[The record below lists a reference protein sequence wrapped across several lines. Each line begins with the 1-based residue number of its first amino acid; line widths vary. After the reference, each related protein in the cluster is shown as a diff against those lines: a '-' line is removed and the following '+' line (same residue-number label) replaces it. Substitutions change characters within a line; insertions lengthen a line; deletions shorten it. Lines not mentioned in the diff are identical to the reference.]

1 MVKLIVTGAFIGLT
15 GVILSYY
22 GNPANTGFCVS
33 CFMEN
38 IAGSL
43 GLHGNIRMQF
53 IRPEIIGFVLGS
65 FLIAVYKKDF
75 KSTSH
80 GSALLRFF
88 VGILLI
94 IGCSIFI
101 GCPVK
106 MVFRISAGDLTGL
119 IGLAGLTTGVFIGM
133 QFLDGGFRIGRSA
146 PSPAG
151 NGYLVPGLMFF
162 LLVFLIVKPSFIA
175 MSTKGAGAQ
184 YAPVY
189 LTLIVGLLVG
199 ALAQRT
205 GFCITGGLARIFLW
219 GPKEVKGCPKST
231 ALLMGIL
238 SFFVFAFVAS
248 ILTGQFSL
256 GLHGQPSSN
265 ESYGWSFLGLLMVGF
280 GSVLIKGCPLR
291 QLVSAGQG
299 DSDAGAAVL
308 GMLTGAALVQNWG
321 LGGNA
326 AGTPYEGKMAVVI
339 GLGILFVIGL
349 LYRERGSGIAPE
361 YQAGLES

>member
-1 MVKLIVTGAFIGLT
+1 MVKLILTGAFIGLS
-15 GVILSYY
+15 GVLLSFY
-22 GNPANTGFCVS
+22 GNPANTGYCVS

-43 GLHGNIRMQF
+43 GLHGNVRMQF
-53 IRPEIIGFVLGS
+53 IRPEIIGFVLGA

-75 KSTSH
+75 RSISN
-80 GSALLRFF
+80 GSPLLRFF

-106 MVFRISAGDLTGL
+106 MVFRISAGDLTALVGFGGL
-119 IGLAGLTTGVFIGM
+119 VAGVYIGM
-133 QFLDGGFRIGRSA
+133 QFLDGGFRIGRETESQT
-146 PSPAG
+146 G
-151 NGYLVPGLMFF
+151 NGYLVPGLMFLLLIF
-162 LLVFLIVKPSFIA
+162 LFIEPAFISRSIKGSGAEHAPLLISLA
-175 MSTKGAGAQ
+175 AG
-184 YAPVY
+184 
-189 LTLIVGLLVG
+189 LTVG

-205 GFCITGGLARIFLW
+205 GFCITGGIARVFLW
-219 GPKEVKGCPKST
+219 GPREVKGCPKST
-231 ALLMGIL
+231 GLLMAIV
-238 SFFVFAFVAS
+238 SFFAVALFAS
-248 ILTGQFSL
+248 LLTGQFNL
-256 GLHGQPSSN
+256 GWHGQPSSN
-265 ESYGWSFLGLLMVGF
+265 VNATWSFLGMLMVGF

-326 AGTPYEGKMAVVI
+326 AGTPYEGKMAVII
-339 GLGILFVIGL
+339 GLGILVVIGL
-349 LYRERGSGIAPE
+349 LYRERGNGIAPE
-361 YQAGLES
+361 YQTGLE